1 MMCHHITLC
10 VLPLMVLT
18 HAMTPVLTIP
28 VFDPCH
34 NYTTLDEPWRA
45 TNYTDDFSHCDSR
58 VSWHGWYRL
67 LYHGQTI
74 RMPEECLRRS
84 GCGTA
89 GQLWMNG
96 THPQLQDG
104 IVTRRICKVV
114 GFDCC
119 FDRAPPIKVKACPG
133 NYYVYQFVAPNGC
146 NYAYCADVNT
156 ISTNASP
163 TSATVHTSTVSTNP
177 CGDVHCTEDEVCGE
191 VYGIYGCLCKS
202 HHQPIPES
210 FGLVA
215 TCHNSSCWISL
226 SRCLLFEAGFPAHVL
241 HLNDPGCT
249 GTVLDGRVWFHFSN
263 DDQKCGTVL
272 RANKT
277 HFIYENYIQG
287 TADSAEGHIISRQ
300 RQLSLQFVC
309 EYPINQNASMD
320 VAIHVLKSAIR
331 LKLPAARGTYQVQI
345 TPYKDA
351 DFTQQFSGNATGQP
365 EETIYIAV
373 DVEGVDSRQF
383 SSMLDSCWATPI
395 NDSTSSINWD
405 LITNQCPNPEDG
417 TVKVLRNGVSTSSRF
432 SFRMFTFDGA
442 PSQVYLHCSLHLCP
456 LEGNSCIPNCD
467 RVHQHKARRSA
478 DNQDNITV
486 CCGPL
491 FPDGNTDVLNVL
503 AALPKRHSP
512 KL

>member
-146 NYAYCADVNT
+146 NYAYCADVTT

-163 TSATVHTSTVSTNP
+163 TSAIVHTSTVSTNP

-210 FGLVA
+210 FGK
-215 TCHNSSCWISL
+215 
-226 SRCLLFEAGFPAHVL
+226 P
-241 HLNDPGCT
+241 
-249 GTVLDGRVWFHFSN
+249 
-263 DDQKCGTVL
+263 
-272 RANKT
+272 
-277 HFIYENYIQG
+277 
-287 TADSAEGHIISRQ
+287 
-300 RQLSLQFVC
+300 
-309 EYPINQNASMD
+309 
-320 VAIHVLKSAIR
+320 
-331 LKLPAARGTYQVQI
+331 
-345 TPYKDA
+345 
-351 DFTQQFSGNATGQP
+351 
-365 EETIYIAV
+365 
-373 DVEGVDSRQF
+373 
-383 SSMLDSCWATPI
+383 
-395 NDSTSSINWD
+395 
-405 LITNQCPNPEDG
+405 
-417 TVKVLRNGVSTSSRF
+417 
-432 SFRMFTFDGA
+432 
-442 PSQVYLHCSLHLCP
+442 
-456 LEGNSCIPNCD
+456 
-467 RVHQHKARRSA
+467 
-478 DNQDNITV
+478 
-486 CCGPL
+486 
-491 FPDGNTDVLNVL
+491 
-503 AALPKRHSP
+503 
-512 KL
+512 

>member
-1 MMCHHITLC
+1 M
-10 VLPLMVLT
+10 
-18 HAMTPVLTIP
+18 PVLS

-45 TNYTDDFSHCDSR
+45 TNYTDNLNHCDSR
-58 VSWHGWYRL
+58 VSWDGWYRL

-74 RMPEECLRRS
+74 RMPEECINSS

-89 GQLWMNG
+89 GRLWMNG

-104 IVTRRICKVV
+104 IVTRRICKALTN
-114 GFDCC
+114 GDCC
-119 FDRAPPIKVKACPG
+119 YDRAPPIEVKACPG
-133 NYYVYQFVAPNGC
+133 NYYVYQFVLSNGC

-156 ISTNASP
+156 ISTNASL
-163 TSATVHTSTVSTNP
+163 TSATVQTSTVSTNP
-177 CGDVHCTEDEVCGE
+177 CDKIHCTEDEVCGK
-191 VYGIYGCLCKS
+191 VYGIYGCLCKKS
-202 HHQPIPES
+202 HHQLIPES

-226 SRCLLFEAGFPAHVL
+226 SRCLLFEAGFPAQVL

-249 GTVLDGRVWFHFSN
+249 GTVLDGQVKFHFNN

-277 HFIYENYIQG
+277 HVIYENSIQG
-287 TADSAEGHIISRQ
+287 TADSAEGHIISRR
-300 RQLSLQFVC
+300 RQLSLQFAC
-309 EYPINQNASMD
+309 EYPIKQNASMD
-320 VAIHVLKSAIR
+320 MAIHVLKSVIHQ
-331 LKLPAARGTYQVQI
+331 KLPAVHGTYQVQI

-351 DFTQQFSGNATGQP
+351 DFTQQFSGNVAGQP

-373 DVEGVDSRQF
+373 DVEGVDGRQF
-383 SSMLDSCWATPI
+383 SSVLDFCWATPI
-395 NDSTSSINWD
+395 NNSTSSINWD

-432 SFRMFTFDGA
+432 SFRMFSFGVP
-442 PSQVYLHCSLHLCP
+442 PSQVYLHCSLHLCL
-456 LEGNSCIPNCD
+456 LELGKSCIPICD
-467 RVHQHKARRSA
+467 HVHQHKGPRSA
-478 DNQDNITV
+478 DIQDNITV

-491 FPDGNTDVLNVL
+491 FPARNTDVLNVL
-503 AALPKRHSP
+503 APLPKRRSP